1 MSDDRTA
8 HYLDGRT
15 ATRRRVTVTAAPTG
29 LQILLP
35 DGTGKWWPYDQI
47 RQTQGAYAGEPVR
60 LEFGPEPA
68 EAVVLSSP
76 DLLADIYKTV
86 PAAAQHFHNPSRR
99 KRRMHWT
106 LCAALGV
113 ILMTVGLYRWGIPGL
128 ASAATP
134 YVPVT
139 WEESLGRTV
148 IEHFAPASRQC
159 RDPDRLRKLDQV
171 VQALVATRTG
181 SPYQITLSVVDDPAV
196 NAFAAP
202 GGQVVLLRGL
212 LERTASP
219 EQLAGVLAHELQHVY
234 QRHTTKAILEQTAAT
249 VLLAAVSGD
258 VSGGLAWGLEG
269 ARTLGSLHYT
279 RTHETEADLEGLHMM
294 QAAHLDPTAMISFY
308 GVLQN
313 DQRYLAG
320 SLDFL
325 STHPDMGER
334 VAALLALAGPPPH
347 DARTLLPGEDW
358 TDIRTLCRLQPH
370 ERPLPVSLDLP
381 SLRTVAGSQSRQP
394 LV

>member
-1 MSDDRTA
+1 MPDGRTA

-15 ATRRRVTVTAAPTG
+15 ATRRRVTITVTPIG

-35 DGTGKWWPYDQI
+35 DGTGKRWPYDQI
-47 RQTQGAYAGEPVR
+47 RQTQGTYAGEPVR

-68 EAVVLSSP
+68 EAIVLSTP
-76 DLLADIYKTV
+76 DLLADLHKTV
-86 PAAAQHFHNPSRR
+86 PAAARHLHNPSRR
-99 KRRMHWT
+99 KMRMHWT

-113 ILMTVGLYRWGIPGL
+113 ILMTAGLYRWGIPGL

-134 YVPVT
+134 YVPIA
-139 WEESLGRTV
+139 WEENLGRKV
-148 IEHFAPASRQC
+148 IEHLAPASRQC

-171 VQALVATRTG
+171 VQALVATRTAA
-181 SPYQITLSVVDDPAV
+181 PYQITLSVVDDPAV

-212 LERTASP
+212 LERTAGP

-234 QRHTTKAILEQTAAT
+234 QRHTTKALLEQTAAT

-294 QAAHLDPTAMISFY
+294 QAARLDPIAMISFF
-308 GVLQN
+308 GVMQN
-313 DQRYLAG
+313 EQRDLAG
-320 SLDFL
+320 PPDFL

-334 VAALLALAGPPPH
+334 LAALVAFAGPPPS

-358 TDIRTLCRLQPH
+358 TDIRTLCRLRPH
-370 ERPLPVSLDLP
+370 ERSRPAPLDLP
-381 SLRTVAGSQSRQP
+381 
-394 LV
+394 

>member
-1 MSDDRTA
+1 MSDGRTA

-15 ATRRRVTVTAAPTG
+15 ATRHRVTITVTPTT
-29 LQILLP
+29 LQILMP
-35 DGTGKWWPYDQI
+35 DGTGKQWPYDQI

-68 EAVVLSSP
+68 EAVVLSTP
-76 DLLADIYKTV
+76 DLLADIHKAA
-86 PAAAQHFHNPSRR
+86 PAVAQHFHNPARR
-99 KRRMHWT
+99 KMRMRWT
-106 LCAALGV
+106 LCAALAV
-113 ILMTVGLYRWGIPGL
+113 ILMTIWLYRWGIPGI

-134 YVPVT
+134 YVPVA
-139 WEESLGRTV
+139 WEETLGRKV
-148 IEHFAPASRQC
+148 VEHLAPASRQC
-159 RDPDRLRKLDQV
+159 RDPDRLRKLDRV
-171 VQALVATRTG
+171 LQALVATRPT

-202 GGQVVLLRGL
+202 GGQVVMLRGL
-212 LERTASP
+212 LERTDSP

-294 QAAHLDPTAMISFY
+294 QAARLDPTAMILFY
-308 GVLQN
+308 GVLQKDLQ
-313 DQRYLAG
+313 DQAG
-320 SLDFL
+320 PPDFL

-334 VAALLALAGPPPH
+334 LATLVALAGPPPP

-358 TDIRTLCRLQPH
+358 KDIRTLCRLRSH
-370 ERPLPVSLDLP
+370 ERSLPVSLDLP
-381 SLRTVAGSQSRQP
+381 
-394 LV
+394 